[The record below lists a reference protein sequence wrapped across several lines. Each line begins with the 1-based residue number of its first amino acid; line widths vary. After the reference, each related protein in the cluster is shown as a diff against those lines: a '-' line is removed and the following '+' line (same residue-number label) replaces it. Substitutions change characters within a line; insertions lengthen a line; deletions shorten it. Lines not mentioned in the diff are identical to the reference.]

1 MKLITDKIIE
11 DITSSLG
18 LRFFSK
24 EKRDEILTEVLEVI
38 SKKAGIRI
46 VEKFSDGETEE
57 FNKISKDNLEKMEEF
72 MIAKNPEAGKIF
84 EEEAEKVKEE
94 LLNAKVVK

>member
-11 DITSSLG
+11 DITNSLG
-18 LRFFSK
+18 LRFLPE
-24 EKRDEILTEVLEVI
+24 EKRDEILTEVLGII
-38 SKKAGIRI
+38 SKRAGIRI
-46 VEKFSDGETEE
+46 VEKFNDEEAEE
-57 FNKISKDNLEKMEEF
+57 FNKISKDNLEGMEEF